1 MDLLPFIEKF
11 RRRFDEVEA
20 LLGAPDAFSNAARGQ
35 ELTREHSRLRQFLAD
50 GDAWLKT
57 HRDLT
62 ENRELLATELA
73 GSEMAIMV
81 AEEVQRLET
90 EESCL
95 TAAVQRG
102 IIPPDPTDSRNT
114 ILEIRA
120 GAGGAGDDGA
130 RSLRRRRWQDT
141 GARGCDGG

>member
-114 ILEIRA
+114 I
-120 GAGGAGDDGA
+120 
-130 RSLRRRRWQDT
+130 
-141 GARGCDGG
+141 